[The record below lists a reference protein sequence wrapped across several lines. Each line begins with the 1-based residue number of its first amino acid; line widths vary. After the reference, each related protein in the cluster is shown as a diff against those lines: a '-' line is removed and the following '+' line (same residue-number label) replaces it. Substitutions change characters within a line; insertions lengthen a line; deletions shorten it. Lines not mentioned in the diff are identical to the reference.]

1 MEGAHQLTAG
11 PCCSSGK
18 RGTLAAIPGFLL
30 INQTSLPPAAWHIV
44 FVPVTQLPNCHC
56 AGLEVATGWCN

>member
-1 MEGAHQLTAG
+1 MEGEHQLTAG
-11 PCCSSGK
+11 PCCASGK
-18 RGTLAAIPGFLL
+18 RGTLAAIPAFLL

-56 AGLEVATGWCN
+56 AELEVALGLV

>member
-11 PCCSSGK
+11 PCCASGK
-18 RGTLAAIPGFLL
+18 RGTLAAVPGFLL

-44 FVPVTQLPNCHC
+44 LVPVTQLPNCHC
-56 AGLEVATGWCN
+56 AELEVARGLV